1 MSPAIAAFDFD
12 GTLIRGDATRCCLLL
27 LQGPF
32 GLMRLMPK
40 LLPHLVAW
48 KLKRCSTG
56 RMKESLLDVVLQ
68 ATPRNHRQRV
78 LEEQLPIQLRSQ
90 LRPEALKRLQ
100 WHRQQGD
107 RCMIITAS
115 PEPFIRP
122 LAKLLKIELIGTCCQ
137 DPLEVGPDNPFTLL
151 SANCK
156 GPEKLKRLELALGEL
171 PSPEKLEAYG
181 DSAGDRELLQASGRP
196 HYRSFSAE
204 PRTYRQ
210 SRSWLQ
216 RLLPW
221 LALLLLGL
229 GVQTWFSLP
238 SETKSQLV
246 EACTQLLVWLPV
258 IYGLLTLS
266 YLGRYSRWR
275 VLLQSVRVGHWNW
288 ADAVGWF
295 QGFALTATPGK
306 LGELSRV
313 EQLHVELGYP
323 RLPLTHAF
331 IAERL
336 CDGAAVL
343 IWLGVITPTMM
354 AQLLPQ
360 ADPSWSWVLIPTGF
374 ILISLSLRRQRIVRS
389 GWHTLKKAWNKH
401 RPRGAMARACLPAL
415 VLSLLFWAVE
425 GMILWVLVL
434 ALSPTSIGP
443 LQGIGIYL
451 LSGTAGLISN
461 SPGGIGVNEAA
472 TTLLLQDAG
481 IEVMIALPIAILR
494 RLLTIW
500 TITAAAGLSQ
510 LIRGPFHNA
519 GEHPAG
525 QA

>member
-1 MSPAIAAFDFD
+1 MSPAIAAFDCD
-12 GTLIRGDATRCCLLL
+12 GTLIKGDATRCCLLL

-48 KLKRCSTG
+48 QLKRCSTG
-56 RMKESLLDVVLQ
+56 RMKEILLNVVLQ

-122 LAKLLKIELIGTCCQ
+122 LAELLSIELIGTCCQ
-137 DPLEVGPDNPFTLL
+137 DPLEVGPNRPFTLL

-156 GPEKLKRLELALGEL
+156 GPEKLKRLELALGEM
-171 PSPEKLEAYG
+171 PVPEKLEAYG
-181 DSAGDRELLQASGRP
+181 DSSGDRELLQASGRP

-204 PRTYRQ
+204 PQAYRQ

-229 GVQTWFSLP
+229 GVQAWFSLP
-238 SETKSQLV
+238 SETKSHLV
-246 EACTQLLVWLPV
+246 EACTRLLGWLPV
-258 IYGLLTLS
+258 IYALLTLS

-275 VLLQSVRVGHWNW
+275 VLLHSVQIGHWNW
-288 ADAVGWF
+288 ADAMGWF

-323 RLPLTHAF
+323 RLPLTHVF
-331 IAERL
+331 VAERL

-343 IWLGVITPTMM
+343 IWLGVITPAMV
-354 AQLLPQ
+354 AQLLPP
-360 ADPSWSWVLIPTGF
+360 ARPSWWWLLILIGL
-374 ILISLSLRRQRIVRS
+374 IVISLSVRRQRMLRS
-389 GWHTLKKAWNKH
+389 GWQTLQKVWEKH

-415 VLSLLFWAVE
+415 VLSLIFWAVE
-425 GMILWVLVL
+425 GMILWLLVMVLSQTTITPFQ
-434 ALSPTSIGP
+434 A
-443 LQGIGIYL
+443 IGIYL

-461 SPGGIGVNEAA
+461 SPGGIGINEAA

-481 IEVMIALPIAILR
+481 IDVLIALPIAILR
-494 RLLTIW
+494 RMLTIW

-510 LIRGPFHNA
+510 LIQRPFSKR
-519 GEHPAG
+519 
-525 QA
+525 

>member
-1 MSPAIAAFDFD
+1 MSPAIAAFDCD

-32 GLMRLMPK
+32 GLLRLMPK

-48 KLKRCSTG
+48 QLKRCSTG
-56 RMKESLLDVVLQ
+56 RMKEILLDVVLQ

-107 RCMIITAS
+107 RCMIVTAS

-122 LAKLLKIELIGTCCQ
+122 LAEFLKIELIGTRCQ
-137 DPLEVGPDNPFTLL
+137 DPLEVSPNQPFALL

-156 GPEKLKRLELALGEL
+156 GPEKLKRLEFALGEM
-171 PSPEKLEAYG
+171 PSPETLEAYG
-181 DSAGDRELLQASGRP
+181 DSSGDRELLQASGRP
-196 HYRSFSAE
+196 HYRSFAAE
-204 PRTYRQ
+204 PRAYRQ

-238 SETKSQLV
+238 SETTSQLV
-246 EACTQLLVWLPV
+246 AAFTRLLAWLPV
-258 IYGLLTLS
+258 IYALLTLS
-266 YLGRYSRWR
+266 YLGRYCRWR
-275 VLLQSVRVGHWNW
+275 ALLHSVQIGHWSW
-288 ADAVGWF
+288 ADALGWF

-323 RLPLTHAF
+323 RLPLTHVF
-331 IAERL
+331 VAERL

-343 IWLGVITPTMM
+343 IWLGVITPAML
-354 AQLLPQ
+354 AQLLPP
-360 ADPSWSWVLIPTGF
+360 AEPSWWWLLIIAGL
-374 ILISLSLRRQRIVRS
+374 ILISFSLRRQRMLRS
-389 GWHTLKKAWNKH
+389 GWQTLCKAWEKH

-415 VLSLLFWAVE
+415 VLSLIFWAVE
-425 GMILWVLVL
+425 GLILWLLVMI
-434 ALSPTSIGP
+434 LSPTSISP

-481 IEVMIALPIAILR
+481 IDVLIALPIAILR
-494 RLLTIW
+494 RVLTIW

-510 LIRGPFHNA
+510 LIQGPFTRR
-519 GEHPAG
+519 
-525 QA
+525 

>member
-1 MSPAIAAFDFD
+1 MSPAIAAFDCD
-12 GTLIRGDATRCCLLL
+12 GTLIKGDATRCCLLL
-27 LQGPF
+27 LQGPL
-32 GLMRLMPK
+32 GLIRLLPR

-48 KLKRCSTG
+48 QFKRCSTG
-56 RMKESLLDVVLQ
+56 RMKEILLDVVLQ
-68 ATPRNHRQRV
+68 ATPREHRQRV
-78 LEEQLPIQLRSQ
+78 LEEQLPIKLRSQ

-122 LAKLLKIELIGTCCQ
+122 LAELLKIELIGTCCQ
-137 DPLEVGPDNPFTLL
+137 DPLEVSPDQPFRLL

-171 PSPEKLEAYG
+171 PCPEKLEAYG
-181 DSAGDRELLQASGRP
+181 DSSGDRELLQASGRP

-204 PRTYRQ
+204 PRAYRQ

-221 LALLLLGL
+221 LALALLGL
-229 GVQTWFSLP
+229 GIQTWFGLP
-238 SETKSQLV
+238 SATKSQLV
-246 EACTQLLVWLPV
+246 EACTRLLAWLPV
-258 IYGLLTLS
+258 IYALLTLS
-266 YLGRYSRWR
+266 YVGRYSRWR
-275 VLLQSVRVGHWNW
+275 VLLRSVRVGHWNW

-343 IWLGVITPTMM
+343 IWLGVITPAMV
-354 AQLLPQ
+354 AQLVPQ
-360 ADPSWSWVLIPTGF
+360 AGPSWWWVLILTGF

-389 GWHTLKKAWNKH
+389 GWHTLKKAWDKH

-425 GMILWVLVL
+425 GMILWLLVMV
-434 ALSPTSIGP
+434 LSPTSISP

-481 IEVMIALPIAILR
+481 IDVMIALPIAILR

-510 LIRGPFHNA
+510 LIRGPFT
-519 GEHPAG
+519 
-525 QA
+525 QR